1 VFKPVVVVRGRVVDP
16 LSTPSMGRNPSATVP
31 NASPSLARTRAHAR
45 ISTLIGPG
53 SSARDLTSV

>member
-1 VFKPVVVVRGRVVDP
+1 VRGRVVDP